1 MNYVNIPFVAYQKKP
16 EYEFGKINLKN
27 FRLKNFYSKWITDNG
42 SKIIANEKNVGKK
55 IKEILAI
62 VDGKNLKLL
71 NL

>member
-1 MNYVNIPFVAYQKKP
+1 MSFIFFIFLVVAFV
-16 EYEFGKINLKN
+16 F
-27 FRLKNFYSKWITDNG
+27 G